1 MDRVY
6 KRGIPGVIK
15 SLEDLKT
22 DFESLGP
29 TTDWTRLRIEP
40 LLKHAKL
47 LDRLLRSKEFAREA
61 ARLSAGVDMFHA
73 DLVYFGEN
81 IRGLKKV
88 LASER
93 KAAPRRWR

>member
-6 KRGIPGVIK
+6 KRGIPDIVK
-15 SLEDLKT
+15 SLEQLKVE
-22 DFESLGP
+22 FVNLGS

-40 LLKHAKL
+40 LLEHAKL
-47 LDRLLRSKEFAREA
+47 LDRRLRSRKFARET
-61 ARLSAGVDMFHA
+61 ARLRAGVGMFHA

-81 IRGLKKV
+81 IRGLRKI

-93 KAAPRRWR
+93 KAAQHRR